1 MKQRVVTLM
10 VLLLIMLPISFAQT
24 SLGYNLVFEMR
35 DGTRRVAPIAKEWSS
50 IYELP
55 HFQSF
60 RDMNSDGTL
69 EPIID
74 VTWGNGRFQVKPAD
88 VKRMYTEPVQMGD
101 VNGDDAV
108 NIIDVVTIIGYKSGS
123 WNGNFN
129 FIAADING
137 NGELDEEDIKK
148 IVEIIM
154 GNEKEK

>member
-69 EPIID
+69 EPILD
-74 VTWGNGRFQVKPAD
+74 VDGNSMRRVVAS
-88 VKRMYTEPVQMGD
+88 TISWEPCDSFPVW
-101 VNGDDAV
+101 A
-108 NIIDVVTIIGYKSGS
+108 SPS
-123 WNGNFN
+123 
-129 FIAADING
+129 A
-137 NGELDEEDIKK
+137 
-148 IVEIIM
+148 
-154 GNEKEK
+154 